1 MLSDF
6 DHVYNLFGHA
16 LMNDKQGTMAIS
28 TVIRQHKKYI
38 QKFSYK
44 QFVSNWNSLS
54 IDLKS
59 LAEEIEFQQLLK
71 DNI

>member
-1 MLSDF
+1 M
-6 DHVYNLFGHA
+6 V
-16 LMNDKQGTMAIS
+16 MAII

-38 QKFSYK
+38 EQFSYK